1 MKTNAMIW
9 EQLRSTLVLMARS
22 QRFALDEVKLQ
33 GALLAVAGDL
43 TQAVTS
49 ARVEQVCLQAGWL
62 GARVMPEPLRERLP
76 LLVCSH
82 THGWGLLTQ
91 GLMGDEWLLE
101 LAGQP
106 HVQVGLADLDCVL
119 RLLAPDANALGGVA
133 KFEHRLDEVLRMFR
147 GPISEAVA
155 ASLLINMMA
164 VVVSFFSMQ
173 VYDKV
178 IPTRSTETLVAL
190 LGGVLLLIFFE
201 WLMKWARAKVM
212 DRAVVGLDSRL
223 GRDIFERLLSVRLDQ
238 MPASVGSLAS
248 QLRGYE
254 QVRNFFTAS
263 TLFALVDVP
272 AALIFLV
279 VISWIASP
287 WVAVIPLVMALVALG
302 VGLLFRLRVRRLAA
316 EGQREVNMKT
326 GMLVE
331 TVEGAETIKSTH
343 GGWLFL
349 SKWIDLCSKTIQND
363 LKMRHTNDGLQ
374 YFMASMQQF
383 SFVLLISMGALLV
396 IDGSITMG
404 GLIACSILGGRVL
417 SAVMMVPNLMVQHAH
432 ARVAIDGVEA
442 LYKLESDT
450 MPGVQPL
457 TPSVLRGN
465 FVVDDV
471 QFAYGKAPPALQVK
485 RLTVT
490 AGERIGIL
498 GTVGSGKSTL
508 LKLMA
513 GLYRPSAGRVLIDG
527 LDVSHVAREAM
538 SRHVCYFQQDHR
550 LFEGTLRQNLL
561 VGLPN
566 PGDDV
571 IKAAMVQTGLL
582 ELVGAHPMGLD
593 LPIFEGGKGLSG
605 GQKQL
610 LVFTRMVLAQPRVM
624 LLDEPTASMD
634 GGTENRCLNALRTP
648 AMATSTLVLVTHK
661 PSLLSMV
668 SRVLVMSK
676 GQIVIDGP
684 RDAVLAQLNKT
695 AQPDPA
701 AAAAAAARVVLPA
714 ATVIAN
720 GGKV

>member
-1 MKTNAMIW
+1 MITNELIW
-9 EQLRSTLVLMARS
+9 EQLRSALVLMARS

-33 GALLAVAGDL
+33 GALLAVAGDQ
-43 TQAVTS
+43 TQAVTP

-101 LAGQP
+101 LPGQA
-106 HVQVGLADLDCVL
+106 HVQVGLADLACVL
-119 RLLAPDANALGGVA
+119 RLLAPDARTLGVVA
-133 KFEHRLDEVLRMFR
+133 KFEHRLDAVLRMFR
-147 GPISEAVA
+147 GPIAEAVA
-155 ASLLINMMA
+155 ASLVINMMA

-272 AALIFLV
+272 AALIFLA

-302 VGLLFRLRVRRLAA
+302 VGLLFRRRVRRLAA

-343 GGWLFL
+343 GGWFFL
-349 SKWIDLCSKTIQND
+349 AKWIDLCSKTIQND

-396 IDGSITMG
+396 IEGNITMG
-404 GLIACSILGGRVL
+404 CLIACSILGGRVL

-432 ARVAIDGVEA
+432 ARGHRRGGGFVQAGVRDHAGRSAFDAFGVAGQLCGRRCAVCLWQGTAGFAGQALERDGGRAHRHFGHRGFGQVDVA
-442 LYKLESDT
+442 QSDGGFVPAERG
-450 MPGVQPL
+450 PGVD
-457 TPSVLRGN
+457 RW
-465 FVVDDV
+465 F
-471 QFAYGKAPPALQVK
+471 
-485 RLTVT
+485 
-490 AGERIGIL
+490 
-498 GTVGSGKSTL
+498 
-508 LKLMA
+508 
-513 GLYRPSAGRVLIDG
+513 GRVACG
-527 LDVSHVAREAM
+527 ARSHEPPCVLFPARPPF
-538 SRHVCYFQQDHR
+538 V
-550 LFEGTLRQNLL
+550 
-561 VGLPN
+561 
-566 PGDDV
+566 
-571 IKAAMVQTGLL
+571 
-582 ELVGAHPMGLD
+582 
-593 LPIFEGGKGLSG
+593 
-605 GQKQL
+605 
-610 LVFTRMVLAQPRVM
+610 
-624 LLDEPTASMD
+624 
-634 GGTENRCLNALRTP
+634 
-648 AMATSTLVLVTHK
+648 
-661 PSLLSMV
+661 
-668 SRVLVMSK
+668 
-676 GQIVIDGP
+676 
-684 RDAVLAQLNKT
+684 
-695 AQPDPA
+695 
-701 AAAAAAARVVLPA
+701 
-714 ATVIAN
+714 
-720 GGKV
+720 